1 MGVNNTY
8 QFNLDV
14 YDVPRFSSKIL
25 PIYEVGIGNSK
36 MITLPVIEEFEP
48 INVIHSNLPPFVT
61 FAPFFY
67 SVQPKTK
74 QHLGD
79 FMVSG
84 TLYNKLRASTSFD
97 FKIRVINNPPRFTT

>member
-1 MGVNNTY
+1 MGLNNTY

-36 MITLPVIEEFEP
+36 IITLPVIEEFEP
-48 INVIHSNLPPFVT
+48 INVIHSNLPQFAT

-67 SVQPKTK
+67 TFQPKTK

>member
-36 MITLPVIEEFEP
+36 IITLPVIEEFNP
-48 INVIHSNLPPFVT
+48 INVIHSSLPPFAT
-61 FAPFFY
+61 FVPFFY
-67 SVQPKTK
+67 TVYPKTN
-74 QHLGD
+74 QNIGEFL
-79 FMVSG
+79 V
-84 TLYNKLRASTSFD
+84 
-97 FKIRVINNPPRFTT
+97 